1 MYTSI
6 LCEALKESRHHHCS
20 IEMTVPKGHDSKL
33 FQPLKIANG
42 KIQLK
47 HRVIF
52 APLTRNRGTP
62 LKPESTPEN
71 PNRIWY
77 PDDVMV
83 EYYRQ
88 RTTDGGLL
96 ISEGIP
102 PSLEVLLPLLRSV
115 QHHHR

>member
-1 MYTSI
+1 LSPI
-6 LCEALKESRHHHCS
+6 HSFWEDLEKKAKCS
-20 IEMTVPKGHDSKL
+20 IKKMTVPKGHDSKL
-33 FQPLKIANG
+33 FQPLEIANG
-42 KIQLK
+42 KIRLK

-62 LKPESTPEN
+62 LSAESTAEK

-96 ISEGIP
+96 LSEGIP
-102 PSLEVLLPLLRSV
+102 PSLEVR
-115 QHHHR
+115 